1 MTDSTLLSKQPSNL
15 DYADPTKFK
24 FQIIKLPTVEFN
36 TTAVN
41 VPGITLSEVIQPTRL
56 QQLTI
61 AGNDITFD
69 DLTVTFLVDEELTNY
84 RKVHDW
90 MTGLGQV
97 DGDTAFQDVLSAGKD
112 RMPLS
117 QSRGIQTESGK
128 KTYPATPDGAIYS
141 DAKLII
147 LSSRNVPKVEIS
159 FRDCYPKSLGALE
172 YNQGAIDTEY
182 LSTQLTLGYKYHEY
196 TTPF

>member
-1 MTDSTLLSKQPSNL
+1 MTDTTLANKQPTNL

-24 FQIIKLPTVEFN
+24 FQIIKLPLVEFN

-41 VPGITLSEVIQPTRL
+41 IPGITLTELIQPTRL

-61 AGNDITFD
+61 AGNDLTFE
-69 DLTVTFLVDEELTNY
+69 DLLVTFLVDEELINY

-90 MTGLGQV
+90 MAGLAQV
-97 DGDTAFQDVLSAGKD
+97 DSDTAFQDVLAAGAD
-112 RMPLS
+112 RMPGS
-117 QSRGIQTESGK
+117 QSRGVQTESGK
-128 KTYPATPDGAIYS
+128 TLPATPDGGIYS

-147 LSSRNVPKVEIS
+147 LSSRNIPKVEIS
-159 FRDCYPKSLGALE
+159 FRDCYPKSLSALT
-172 YNQGAIDTEY
+172 YNQNVTDTEY
-182 LSTQLTLGYKYHEY
+182 LTAEVSFGYKYHEY